1 MLSILL
7 FIILFIAAS
16 AIMELLGTDKRE
28 KVMNDFCNMECKQSI
43 KKKYKFCC

>member
-1 MLSILL
+1 MLSVLL
-7 FIILFIAAS
+7 FIILFIVAI
-16 AIMELLGTDKRE
+16 AIMELLSTDNRE